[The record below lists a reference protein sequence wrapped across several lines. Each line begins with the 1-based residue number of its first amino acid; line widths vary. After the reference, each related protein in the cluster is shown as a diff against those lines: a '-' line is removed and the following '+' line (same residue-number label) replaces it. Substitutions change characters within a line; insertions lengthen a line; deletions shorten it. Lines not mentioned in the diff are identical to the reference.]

1 MAKGVTTDSETL
13 YKIML
18 TNMITRNASE
28 TSRMLG
34 VPEAT
39 VRKLFKEHRNDK
51 EFIELYE
58 QKKEDFVETT
68 DRIQNKATMLLERRL
83 DTALENQ
90 DELEEMIYDVYNAD
104 KEEIKENQKKAIV
117 QKISKMQI
125 NSLNEITTALGTM
138 YDKKTIASNGSLIG
152 TPNVEIKIVDNSN
165 LEKAMYD
172 SNDKV

>member
-1 MAKGVTTDSETL
+1 MAQGKKTDSETL

-18 TNMITRNASE
+18 TNIITRNASE
-28 TSRMLG
+28 TSRILNI
-34 VPEAT
+34 PEPT
-39 VRKLFKEHRNDK
+39 VRKLFNEHKNDK

-58 QKKEDFVETT
+58 QKKEEFVEKA
-68 DRIQNKATMLLERRL
+68 DRIINKATMLLERRL

-172 SNDKV
+172 NNDQV